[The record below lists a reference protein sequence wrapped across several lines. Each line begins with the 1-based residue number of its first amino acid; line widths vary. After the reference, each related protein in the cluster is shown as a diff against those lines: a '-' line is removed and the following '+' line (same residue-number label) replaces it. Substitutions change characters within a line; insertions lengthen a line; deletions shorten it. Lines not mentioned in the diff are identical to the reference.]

1 MNPTRTRP
9 MLGRPR
15 VLIIDDVPNNI
26 EVLGEALSQD
36 YDVRFACSG
45 QEGLTMAMADPPD
58 VILLDVVMPEMD
70 GFEVCRRLKDLD
82 DLQNIPV
89 IFVTARDAEEDQG
102 IGLSLGAVDYI
113 TKPFNPALVRMRVRN
128 HAESKRRA
136 DLLASLAM
144 IDGLTHLP
152 NRRRFDEQLELEW
165 KRCQRDSLPL
175 SLLLMDID
183 DFKGFNDRFGHGE
196 GDSCLQRV
204 AEALAKAAHRPTDL
218 LARYGGEEFVA
229 LLPDTDALGAWQ
241 VAERLRVAVEALG
254 IPHAPAGAGRVV
266 TLSVGYATREPDSEA
281 AATTPEALLNA
292 ADEQLYAAK
301 RDGRNRVR
309 PIR

>member
-1 MNPTRTRP
+1 MKPGSAP
-9 MLGRPR
+9 HLLDRPR

-45 QEGLTMAMADPPD
+45 REGLDIAMADPPD

-70 GFEVCRRLKDLD
+70 GFEVCRRLKDLED
-82 DLQNIPV
+82 MQNIPV

-113 TKPFNPALVRMRVRN
+113 TKPFNPTLVRMRVRN

-165 KRCQRDSLPL
+165 KRCQRDAAPL

-183 DFKGFNDRFGHGE
+183 DFKGFNDHFGHGE
-196 GDSCLQRV
+196 GDTCLQRV
-204 AEALAKAAHRPTDL
+204 ADALAQATLRPTDL

-229 LLPDTDALGAWQ
+229 LLPDTDTLGAWQ
-241 VAERLRVAVEALG
+241 VGERLRAAVETLG
-254 IPHAPAGAGRVV
+254 IPHAPREAGRVV
-266 TLSVGYATREPDSEA
+266 TLSVGYATRDPDNPSA
-281 AATTPEALLNA
+281 TPEALLKA

-301 RDGRNRVR
+301 RDGRNRVHPVR
-309 PIR
+309 

>member
-1 MNPTRTRP
+1 MSPARSP
-9 MLGRPR
+9 HLLGRPR
-15 VLIIDDVPNNI
+15 VLIIDDVSSNI
-26 EVLGEALSQD
+26 EILGEALSQD

-45 QEGLTMAMADPPD
+45 QEGLDIAVADPPD

-165 KRCQRDSLPL
+165 KHCQRDAVPL

-183 DFKGFNDRFGHGE
+183 DFKGFNDHFGHGE
-196 GDSCLQRV
+196 GDVCLQRV
-204 AEALAKAAHRPTDL
+204 ADALAKAAHRPTDL

-229 LLPDTDALGAWQ
+229 ILPNTDAIGARQ
-241 VAERLRVAVEALG
+241 VGERLRA
-254 IPHAPAGAGRVV
+254 
-266 TLSVGYATREPDSEA
+266 
-281 AATTPEALLNA
+281 
-292 ADEQLYAAK
+292 
-301 RDGRNRVR
+301 
-309 PIR
+309 

>member
-1 MNPTRTRP
+1 MNPTPTQP
-9 MLGRPR
+9 QLCRPR

-45 QEGLTMAMADPPD
+45 QEGMTIAMADPPD
-58 VILLDVVMPEMD
+58 VILLDVVMPGMD
-70 GFEVCRRLKDLD
+70 GFEVCRRLKDQD

-102 IGLSLGAVDYI
+102 TGLSLGAVDYI

-204 AEALAKAAHRPTDL
+204 ADALAKATLRPTDL

-229 LLPDTDALGAWQ
+229 LLPDTDGLGACQ
-241 VAERLRVAVEALG
+241 VGERLRVAVEALG
-254 IPHAPAGAGRVV
+254 IPHTPAGVGRVV
-266 TLSVGYATREPDSEA
+266 TLSVGYATREPGSHT
-281 AATTPEALLNA
+281 ATTPEALLKA

>member
-45 QEGLTMAMADPPD
+45 QEGLTIAVADPPD

-70 GFEVCRRLKDLD
+70 GFEVCRRLKDQD

-241 VAERLRVAVEALG
+241 VGERLRLAIEKLNMLNPLMVLQRGYSVVRRPDGRVLRRAGDARVSDELEVLLQEGRLKVAVTQVEK
-254 IPHAPAGAGRVV
+254 V
-266 TLSVGYATREPDSEA
+266 EPE
-281 AATTPEALLNA
+281 
-292 ADEQLYAAK
+292 
-301 RDGRNRVR
+301 
-309 PIR
+309 

>member
-9 MLGRPR
+9 ILGRPR

-45 QEGLTMAMADPPD
+45 QEGLTIAMADPPD

-82 DLQNIPV
+82 DVQNIPV

-196 GDSCLQRV
+196 GDACLQRV
-204 AEALAKAAHRPTDL
+204 ADALAKAILRPTDL

-229 LLPDTDALGAWQ
+229 LLPDTGADGAWQ
-241 VAERLRVAVEALG
+241 VGERLRVAVEALG
-254 IPHAPAGAGRVV
+254 IPHAPAGTGRVV
-266 TLSVGYATREPDSEA
+266 TLSVGCATRDRDSQ
-281 AATTPEALLNA
+281 AATPEILLKA
-292 ADEQLYAAK
+292 ADEQLYVAK

-309 PIR
+309 PVR

>member
-45 QEGLTMAMADPPD
+45 QEGLTIAVADPPD

-196 GDSCLQRV
+196 GDTCLQRV
-204 AEALAKAAHRPTDL
+204 ADALAKATHRPTDL

-241 VAERLRVAVEALG
+241 VGERLRVAVEALG
-254 IPHAPAGAGRVV
+254 IPHAQAGAARVV
-266 TLSVGYATREPDSEA
+266 TLSVGYATLEPDSEA
-281 AATTPEALLNA
+281 AMMTPEGLLKA

-309 PIR
+309 PVR

>member
-1 MNPTRTRP
+1 MSPARSP
-9 MLGRPR
+9 HLLGRPR
-15 VLIIDDVPNNI
+15 VLIIDDVSSNI
-26 EVLGEALSQD
+26 EILGEALSQD

-45 QEGLTMAMADPPD
+45 QEGLDIALADPPD

-165 KRCQRDSLPL
+165 KHCQRDAVPL

-183 DFKGFNDRFGHGE
+183 DFKGFNDHFGHGE
-196 GDSCLQRV
+196 GDACLQRV
-204 AEALAKAAHRPTDL
+204 ADALAKAAHRPTDL

-229 LLPDTDALGAWQ
+229 ILPNTDAIGARQ
-241 VAERLRVAVEALG
+241 VGERLRAAVEALA
-254 IPHAPAGAGRVV
+254 IPHAPREVGRVV
-266 TLSVGYATREPDSEA
+266 TLSVGCATGTPHNPDL
-281 AATTPEALLNA
+281 TPSALLKA
-292 ADEQLYAAK
+292 ADDQLYAAK
-301 RDGRNRVR
+301 RDGRNRVC
-309 PIR
+309 PAS

>member
-45 QEGLTMAMADPPD
+45 QEGLTIAVADPPD

-196 GDSCLQRV
+196 GDTCLQRV
-204 AEALAKAAHRPTDL
+204 ADALAKATHRPTDL

-241 VAERLRVAVEALG
+241 VGERLRVAVEALG
-254 IPHAPAGAGRVV
+254 IPHAPALTGRVV
-266 TLSVGYATREPDSEA
+266 TLSVGYATRVPDSEA
-281 AATTPEALLNA
+281 AMTPEALLKA
-292 ADEQLYAAK
+292 ADEQLYVAK

-309 PIR
+309 PVR

>member
-1 MNPTRTRP
+1 MSPARSP
-9 MLGRPR
+9 HLLGRPR
-15 VLIIDDVPNNI
+15 VLIIDDVSSNI
-26 EVLGEALSQD
+26 EILGEALSQD
-36 YDVRFACSG
+36 YDVQFACSG
-45 QEGLTMAMADPPD
+45 QEGLDIALANPPD

-70 GFEVCRRLKDLD
+70 GFEVCRRLKALD

-165 KRCQRDSLPL
+165 KHCQRDAVPL

-183 DFKGFNDRFGHGE
+183 DFKGFNDHFGHGE
-196 GDSCLQRV
+196 GDACLQRV
-204 AEALAKAAHRPTDL
+204 ADALAKAAHRPTDL

-229 LLPDTDALGAWQ
+229 ILPNTDAIGARQ
-241 VAERLRVAVEALG
+241 VGERLRAAVEALA
-254 IPHAPAGAGRVV
+254 IPHAPREAGRVV
-266 TLSVGYATREPDSEA
+266 TLSVGCATGTPHNPDL
-281 AATTPEALLNA
+281 TPSALLKA
-292 ADEQLYAAK
+292 ADDQLYAAK
-301 RDGRNRVR
+301 RDGRNRVC
-309 PIR
+309 PAS

>member
-1 MNPTRTRP
+1 

-26 EVLGEALSQD
+26 EVLGEALSQE

-45 QEGLTMAMADPPD
+45 QEGLMMAMADPPD

-165 KRCQRDSLPL
+165 KRCQRDLLPL

-241 VAERLRVAVEALG
+241 VGERLRVAVEALG
-254 IPHAPAGAGRVV
+254 IPHAPAGTGRVV
-266 TLSVGYATREPDSEA
+266 TLSVGYATREPDSE